1 MKLFYK
7 EYGRGDTPIIIL
19 HGLLGSGRNWHSIAA
34 SLAEQHRVIVP
45 DLRNHGRS
53 PHSAEHHIS
62 DMVIDIVDLQHKL
75 SATPAVVLGHSMGG
89 LVLMELAFRAPEQL
103 AGAIIADIVPK
114 PHLSGVSLVLEAMS
128 KLELGSFSEKQEI
141 DEALARAIDD
151 PLVRQFVLTNV
162 AADGDGFRWRVNLPA
177 LQRFLLESNAYRP
190 GPTDV
195 FDGPT
200 LFVRGGRS
208 NYIEESDFPLIKH
221 HFPGADIKTVADAGH
236 WVHYE
241 APAQML
247 KLIETF
253 VKERVMA

>member
-1 MKLFYK
+1 MQLFYK
-7 EYGRGDTPIIIL
+7 EYGHGDMPIIIL

-34 SLAEQHRVIVP
+34 SLAERHRVIVP

-53 PHSAEHHIS
+53 PHSDEHHIS

-89 LVLMELAFRAPEQL
+89 LVVMELAFRAPEQL
-103 AGAIIADIVPK
+103 AGAIVADIVPK
-114 PHLSGVSLVLEAMS
+114 SHLSGVSLVLEAMS
-128 KLELGSFSEKQEI
+128 KLDLASFAEKQEI
-141 DEALARAIDD
+141 DEALARAIAD

-162 AADGDGFRWRVNLPA
+162 AGDDGFRWRINLPA
-177 LQRFLLESNAYRP
+177 LQRFLPESNAYRP

-195 FDGPT
+195 FNGPT

-208 NYIEESDFPLIKH
+208 DYVTESDFPLIKH
-221 HFPGADIKTVADAGH
+221 HFPEAEIETIAEAGH

-247 KLIETF
+247 QLIETF
-253 VKERVMA
+253 MKESVLR